1 MDFDANDPRRGF
13 SMRSGIGY
21 DIHRLVSGRK
31 LILGGVDI
39 PFEKGL
45 LGHSDA
51 DVLIHALCDALLGA
65 AAIGDIGTHF
75 PDTDPAYRGVSSM
88 VLLDKTLQMLES
100 RGFSVVNVD
109 VTVLAQS
116 PKLSPFR
123 KAMQA
128 NIADRLHLTADRVNV
143 KATTTEGLG
152 SIGNREGIAALC
164 VAMINQKDEKLGTI
178 P

>member
-1 MDFDANDPRRGF
+1 
-13 SMRSGIGY
+13 MRSGIGY
-21 DIHRLVSGRK
+21 DIHRLVFGRK

-65 AAIGDIGTHF
+65 AALGDIGIHF
-75 PDTDPAYRGVSSM
+75 PDTDIAYRGVSSM
-88 VLLDKTLQMLES
+88 VLLDKTVQLLES
-100 RGFSVVNVD
+100 RGFSAVNVD
-109 VTVLAQS
+109 ITVLAQA

-123 KAMQA
+123 NAMQE
-128 NIADRLHLTADRVNV
+128 NIAAVLHLAADCVNV

-152 SIGNREGIAALC
+152 AIGNGEGIAALC
-164 VAMINQKDEKLGTI
+164 VAMINQKNMNLLEKLS
-178 P
+178 